1 MVHVSTISFGKRTV
15 SIATPKLKGAQRT
28 TKPIVEP
35 KRKTFTLQPPLP
47 QPLSDGTTV
56 RPSPFKI
63 GTDFEKRAL
72 RFLKGRFS
80 MSMGR
85 IGGPSDG
92 GIDLQGWWWLP
103 PLQSLPVSED
113 HPAASTMSPSE
124 VTELGRGI
132 TDAGRRRVR
141 VLAQCKAESKPLG
154 PHYIREMEGVL
165 YAYLVSLVQGSSHHR
180 LVLEGSAIGV
190 RSTQLCPTIGMV
202 VSQSA
207 FTKASIHRAMASSV
221 PLLLVHLPRLREME
235 GSRGELS
242 EMHAASLQWNP
253 ALGSESGLLGGN
265 LEIRWERESAGE
277 AEGGRPFIYWKG
289 SRLENWIPQ
298 IVPA

>member
-1 MVHVSTISFGKRTV
+1 MHVSTISFGKRTV
-15 SIATPKLKGAQRT
+15 SIATPKIKGARRT

-35 KRKTFTLQPPLP
+35 KRKPFTVQPSLA
-47 QPLSDGTTV
+47 QHLSDGTTV
-56 RPSPFKI
+56 RPSTFKI
-63 GTDFEKRAL
+63 GTDFENRAL
-72 RFLKGRFS
+72 RCLKDGFS

-103 PLQSLPVSED
+103 PLQGLPLSED
-113 HPAASTMSPSE
+113 YLAASTTNSIE

-165 YAYLVSLVQGSSHHR
+165 YGYLVSLVQGSSHHR
-180 LVLEGSAIGV
+180 VVLEGSAIGIG
-190 RSTQLCPTIGMV
+190 SSQLSQLYPTIGMV
-202 VSQSA
+202 VSQSP
-207 FTKASIHRAMASSV
+207 FTKASIHRAMASSI
-221 PLLLVHLPRLREME
+221 PLLLVHLPPLGGTE
-235 GSRGELS
+235 GSGS
-242 EMHAASLQWNP
+242 EQTGMHAASLQWNP
-253 ALGSESGLLGGN
+253 ALGSESGLLRGN

-277 AEGGRPFIYWKG
+277 VEGGRPFMYWKG
-289 SRLENWIPQ
+289 RRLENWIP
-298 IVPA
+298 